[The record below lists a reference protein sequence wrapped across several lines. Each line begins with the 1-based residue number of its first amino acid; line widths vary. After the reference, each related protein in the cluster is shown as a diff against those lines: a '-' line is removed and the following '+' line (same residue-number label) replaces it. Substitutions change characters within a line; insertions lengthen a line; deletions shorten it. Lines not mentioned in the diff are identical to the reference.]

1 MVNAAVV
8 TRHIFLFAY
17 MPVKETYPPF
27 GMAFTPPAVHRPWE
41 GVRSTVVHPTEEGT
55 SIVRIRF
62 ALALVVAGLLCAVGI
77 ASAQTPTD
85 TTTNGYTSTV
95 PTTPA
100 GTTTS
105 GYTAPTP
112 TVTNEGTPTATTQGQ
127 TQTGVAPTVAAQPAG
142 SAPSSLAFTG
152 AEPLLLILAGLGLAG
167 GTAALLVRDRRRSQD
182 R

>member
-1 MVNAAVV
+1 
-8 TRHIFLFAY
+8 
-17 MPVKETYPPF
+17 
-27 GMAFTPPAVHRPWE
+27 MAFRPRAVHWPNKR
-41 GVRSTVVHPTEEGT
+41 VRSAVVHPTEEGT

-62 ALALVVAGLLCAVGI
+62 VLALMVAGLLCAVGI
-77 ASAQTPTD
+77 ASAQTTTD
-85 TTTNGYTSTV
+85 TTTSGYTSTV

-112 TVTNEGTPTATTQGQ
+112 TATNQGSPTPTATTQGQ
-127 TQTGVAPTVAAQPAG
+127 TQSSVTPNVAAQPAG

-152 AEPLLLILAGLGLAG
+152 AEPLLLILVGLGLAG